1 MQDGVEV
8 GTVTSGCLSPTLDT
22 SIAMAIIDRNA
33 REVGTTLSINLGR
46 AAVDAT
52 VCELP
57 FLKK

>member
-1 MQDGVEV
+1 
-8 GTVTSGCLSPTLDT
+8 
-22 SIAMAIIDRNA
+22 MAIIDRNA